1 MWRHMI
7 MRLILCP
14 ILLWAIYS
22 ITFLMVVTI
31 PGTAFSGDDRNI
43 DPDVERAI
51 LAKYNANDNW
61 AFYTGYLQ
69 NLINPLRAIKG
80 QGSLIDLGPSW
91 QYKDWTCN
99 QIISVSLPVSVGL
112 GLVAMLFALLIGVP
126 VGVISAVKRN
136 SLFDVVSLGLILI
149 GISLPTF
156 VTGTALLILFAVK
169 LDWFPVGGWGSIHQ
183 IWLPALT
190 LSLPFMAYIARL
202 TRLGLL
208 DVLNSD
214 YIRTARAKG
223 LSETKVVWKHALK
236 NAFLPVLSYLGPAT
250 AMALTG
256 SFVIEM
262 IFNIPGLGNHFV
274 AGVINRD
281 RAMILATVLVFSG
294 IIIFFN
300 LLVDL
305 TYAFVDPRIVLEDP
319 E

>member
-1 MWRHMI
+1 MWRHVL

-14 ILLWAIYS
+14 IILWAIYT

-31 PGTAFSGDDRNI
+31 PGTAFTGEDRNM

-61 AFYTGYLQ
+61 AFYTGYLK
-69 NLINPLRAIKG
+69 NLFHPIRAIKG

-91 QYKDWTCN
+91 QYKDWSCN
-99 QIISVSLPVSVGL
+99 QIVAVSLPVSVGL
-112 GLVAMLFALLIGVP
+112 GLVAMIFAVLIGIP

-136 SLFDVVSLGLILI
+136 SLFDYVSLGLILI

-169 LDWFPVGGWGSIHQ
+169 LNWFPVGGWGSIHQ

-223 LSETKVVWKHALK
+223 LSERTVVWKHALK

-281 RAMILATVLVFSG
+281 RAMILATVLVFSA

-300 LLVDL
+300 LLVDM
-305 TYAFVDPRIVLEDP
+305 TYALVDPRIDLE
-319 E
+319 

>member
-1 MWRHMI
+1 MWRHVLK
-7 MRLILCP
+7 RLILCP
-14 ILLWAIYS
+14 ILLWAIYT

-31 PGTAFSGDDRNI
+31 PGTAFTGEDRNI

-51 LAKYNANDNW
+51 LARYNANDNW
-61 AFYTGYLQ
+61 AFYTGYLE
-69 NLINPLRAIKG
+69 NLFHPVRAIRG

-91 QYKDWTCN
+91 QYKDWSCN
-99 QIISVSLPVSVGL
+99 QIVAVSLPVSVGL
-112 GLVAMLFALLIGVP
+112 GLVAMIFAILIGIP

-136 SLFDVVSLGLILI
+136 SFFDYVSLGLILI

-169 LDWFPVGGWGSIHQ
+169 LSWFPVGGWGSIQQ

-190 LSLPFMAYIARL
+190 LSLPFTAYIARL

-223 LSETKVVWKHALK
+223 LSEHTVVWKHALK

-281 RAMILATVLVFSG
+281 RAMILATVLVFSA

-300 LLVDL
+300 LLVDM
-305 TYAFVDPRIVLEDP
+305 TYALVDPRID
-319 E
+319 